1 MTRHRDDVLVHVVL
15 VLADR
20 VVRPAA
26 ATGAPASVLPESI
39 EVEEGILIAISISIS
54 ISVAFFLSGRVR
66 GSVVGA
72 GADQ

>member
-39 EVEEGILIAISISIS
+39 EVEEGILI
-54 ISVAFFLSGRVR
+54 VTFFLSGEVR

>member
-20 VVRPAA
+20 VVHPAA

-39 EVEEGILIAISISIS
+39 EVEEGILIAIAIS
-54 ISVAFFLSGRVR
+54 ISVTFFLSGRVR

-72 GADQ
+72 GAGAY